1 MMKNTTCLLV
11 FVASLGLMHTSASA
25 DPGDL
30 LQTFVNPNPGTEPP
44 PTGFNARPARA
55 ALGKNLVLGFP
66 FDDTFGTDVGIAYL
80 VDTQT
85 GEVLRTFKS
94 PNPVQGGCF
103 GSAVAAV
110 GNRVLISAYCEN
122 TPDKPTRAGAAY
134 VFDATT
140 GELLHTLQ
148 KPAPAEKDY
157 FGTYV
162 AVHGE
167 NFLVSCDYDDT
178 GAKDAGAVFLY
189 DGATGELLWAFR
201 KPLPRVGDRFG
212 SGAFAAVGEDLLVGV
227 LRDDTKGPDAGAA
240 YLFDGSTGK
249 VLQTFYNPEP
259 GRKRG
264 FGFAVAALEDNVL
277 ICDAHFTPRADGGV
291 VYLFDSVTGDV
302 LRTFQNPV
310 PAVCDGFGTSIAVVG
325 GNVLVGAHRANVN
338 GLGVGA
344 AYLFD
349 GSTGKLLHTFANPT
363 PAWEDQFGVNVAGL
377 GRNIVITAA
386 LDDTAG
392 TNAGAVYLFKGG
404 SSADFAGGEP
414 ARIIFK
420 PTRTTLLYVRTTPPG
435 ASVSLDKRPIGK
447 SDGLFTVPSGE
458 HEVTL
463 ELPGHKTQTLRV
475 KVAAGQITRLKA
487 QLNRN
492 PR

>member
-1 MMKNTTCLLV
+1 
-11 FVASLGLMHTSASA
+11 MHTAASA

-30 LQTFVNPNPGTEPP
+30 LQTFVNPNPGSEPP
-44 PTGFNARPARA
+44 AKFSTRPTRA
-55 ALGKNLVLGFP
+55 TVGKNLVLGFP
-66 FDDTFGTDVGIAYL
+66 FDDTFGHDAGIAYL
-80 VDTQT
+80 FDTQT

-94 PNPVQGGCF
+94 PNPVQGGHF

-110 GNRVLISAYCEN
+110 GKRLLITAYQEN
-122 TPDKPTRAGAAY
+122 TPDKPKNSGVAY

-148 KPAPAEKDY
+148 KPAPAEGDL
-157 FGTYV
+157 FGEYV
-162 AVHGE
+162 AVLGE
-167 NFLVSCDYDDT
+167 NFLVSCHRDDT

-189 DGATGELLWAFR
+189 DGSTGELLQAFR
-201 KPLPRVGDRFG
+201 KPLPRVEDRFG
-212 SGAFAAVGEDLLVGV
+212 EGAFVAVGEDVLVGV
-227 LRDDTKGPDAGAA
+227 VRDDTKGPNTGAA

-249 VLQTFYNPEP
+249 VLQTFHSPEP

-277 ICDAHFTPRADGGV
+277 VCGAHFTPRADGGL

-302 LRTFQNPV
+302 LRTFHNPA
-310 PAVCDGFGTSIAVVG
+310 PAVCDGFGISVAVVE

-344 AYLFD
+344 AYLFE

-363 PAWEDQFGVNVAGL
+363 PAWEDWFGCRTMGL
-377 GRNIVITAA
+377 GRNILITAP
-386 LDDTAG
+386 LDDTGG
-392 TNAGAVYLFKGG
+392 TNAGAVYLFEGG
-404 SSADFAGGEP
+404 SSSEFAAGE
-414 ARIIFK
+414 ATIMK
-420 PTRTTLLYVRTTPPG
+420 SKTPTTRLYVRTTPPG
-435 ASVSLDKRPIGK
+435 ASVFVDKQFKGT
-447 SDGLFTVPSGE
+447 SDGLFTVASGE

-463 ELPGHKTQTLRV
+463 ELPGHKTQTLHV
-475 KVAAGQITRLKA
+475 KVAESQITRVQA
-487 QLNRN
+487 QLSRK